1 MSKALKLCLFFL
13 LAPFYV
19 PMALIMHFTFEWW
32 TKLND

>member
-1 MSKALKLCLFFL
+1 MERAFKLFLFII

-19 PMALIMHFTFEWW
+19 PMALIMHFTFDWW